1 MVARKER
8 ELMGLTLRN
17 LGKLFMSEQ
26 REGKL
31 LIATVWLKGFVLVID
46 FSFSNFSTRKYHAC
60 LFTNRLSVRIN
71 SYSRPRK
78 LSTTI

>member
-31 LIATVWLKGFVLVID
+31 LIATVWPKGLVLVID
-46 FSFSNFSTRKYHAC
+46 FSFTNFSTRKYRAC
-60 LFTNRLSVRIN
+60 LHFIHKHTGYIC
-71 SYSRPRK
+71 
-78 LSTTI
+78 T